1 MQEKDLDFRGKDGW
15 KGPGGSSEAL
25 IGSLRVKERRGE
37 KMDLQGSELEGEDCG
52 KWQRGVYIQA
62 QHLLHTGQM
71 SRHLSNQCAREDLA
85 PRS

>member
-52 KWQRGVYIQA
+52 K
-62 QHLLHTGQM
+62 
-71 SRHLSNQCAREDLA
+71 
-85 PRS
+85 